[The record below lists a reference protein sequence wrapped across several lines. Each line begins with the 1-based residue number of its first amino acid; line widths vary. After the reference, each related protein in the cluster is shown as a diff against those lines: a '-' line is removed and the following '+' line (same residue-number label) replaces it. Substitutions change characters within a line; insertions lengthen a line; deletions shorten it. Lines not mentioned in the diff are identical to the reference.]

1 VLHPVLVYRSA
12 QRACLLGT
20 CANLFRA
27 GCEAAFGKMT
37 MLELAW
43 DCSAQVFEV
52 ICTQRSSCTAWTPVF
67 IMEVVEIATAE
78 LADKLF
84 GSVMRLWRRE
94 MA

>member
-1 VLHPVLVYRSA
+1 VRSGPVCSELAPTYSEPV
-12 QRACLLGT
+12 
-20 CANLFRA
+20 
-27 GCEAAFGKMT
+27 EAAFGKMT